1 MCLTHPTMRQK
12 ISLGVDLG
20 GTQVRVGQVSDDK
33 ILNMLSSPIPA
44 KGNQDQV
51 LQVLFDLI
59 DQIWSK
65 DIDYIGMGVPSVVDY
80 QTGTVYDVI
89 NIPSWKEVKLKAIFE
104 KKYGVP
110 VWVENDANC
119 FALAENLCGKGKNCS
134 KMVGMIMGTGLA
146 AGVIIDHKIYPGAQ
160 GGAGEIG
167 MIPYLQG
174 KLEDYCSGQFFTTN
188 YQESG
193 QILAQNASK
202 GNSAAISAMSQ
213 FGIHVGEAL
222 KIVLYTYDP
231 EMVVLGGS
239 VKNSFEWFEKSM
251 WEVLNTFEF
260 SPSIKNFK
268 LDLSEM
274 EYPGVIGAASLA
286 RV

>member
-1 MCLTHPTMRQK
+1 MKQK
-12 ISLGVDLG
+12 LSLGVDLG
-20 GTQVRVGQVSDDK
+20 GTQVRVGKVNDDQ
-33 ILNMLSSPIPA
+33 ILNLLSSPIPA

-51 LQVLFDLI
+51 LQVLFKLI

-80 QTGTVYDVI
+80 QTGTVYDVV

-104 KKYGVP
+104 KQYGVP

-119 FALAENLCGKGKNCS
+119 FALAENVFGKGKNCAN
-134 KMVGMIMGTGLA
+134 MVGMIMGTGLA
-146 AGVIIDHKIYPGAQ
+146 AGVIIDHKIYTGAQ
-160 GGAGEIG
+160 GSAGEIG
-167 MIPYLQG
+167 MIPYRQG
-174 KLEDYCSGQFFTTN
+174 KLEDYCGGQFFTNFYHET
-188 YQESG
+188 G
-193 QILAQNASK
+193 QILAQKASQ
-202 GNSAAISAMSQ
+202 GNKEALSALSE
-213 FGIHVGEAL
+213 FGSHVGEAL
-222 KIVLYTYDP
+222 KTVLYTYDP

-251 WEVLNTFEF
+251 WQVLNTFAF
-260 SPSIKNFK
+260 SPTLKNFK